1 MTLHRDRIVIVSGL
15 SGSGKSTALKILED
29 FGYFCVDNLPVILL
43 PKFVELFLQSSGEIT
58 KVALVMDLREPEFLR
73 QYPAVFKQIQELG
86 YHLKIIFLEADPE
99 VLLRRFNETRR
110 KHPLAMEDEP
120 LRESIERERGQLQ
133 ELKQWARIVIDTSN
147 DTVHDLKRKISD
159 LFRVEEKRSLLI
171 SLLSFGFSNG
181 IPTEADLVFDV

>member
-15 SGSGKSTALKILED
+15 SGSGKSSALKVLED
-29 FGYFCVDNLPVILL
+29 FGFFCVDNLPVILL

-73 QYPAVFKQIQELG
+73 QYPAVFKQIEELG
-86 YHLKIIFLEADPE
+86 YQLKIIFLEANSE

-110 KHPLAMEDEP
+110 KHPLAKGDEP
-120 LRESIERERGQLQ
+120 LRESIEREREQLQ
-133 ELKQWARIVIDTSN
+133 ELKQWARIVLDTSR